1 MCVTVRWLF
10 TDHVAMGVRAN
21 LRLLTVESA
30 DRVRA
35 HCLAQVAEVIIA
47 NEVALGLLTPCRTLR
62 ASQGLVPLAQILLF
76 ARAVHT
82 ALWGAALN
90 IALLELRGIHLRASR
105 FTLAGPA
112 NRLAI
117 LLADRLRAVPRAVRQ
132 AAHAL
137 LIWNN
142 LPVRAE
148 GLARDVRFV
157 SITLVANHLGCFGD
171 VGTDWRL
178 GHLFGGCGIQVVLIL
193 VRDRDRNP
201 DVAQIGFR
209 ATNISDLP
217 ESAGRAHHQ
226 NSSFEKRHAGSGQ
239 PRHPTQMLDCPPQ
252 ASTAVDTL

>member
-117 LLADRLRAVPRAVRQ
+117 LLADRLRAIPRAMGNTAFSDVIWKQLLSRLSEGHTF
-132 AAHAL
+132 APGRLVCSLLRAVAGHLCLLHDNSAVGGRLAVFTRGGVEVLGAL
-137 LIWNN
+137 L
-142 LPVRAE
+142 R
-148 GLARDVRFV
+148 
-157 SITLVANHLGCFGD
+157 
-171 VGTDWRL
+171 
-178 GHLFGGCGIQVVLIL
+178 Q
-193 VRDRDRNP
+193 RN
-201 DVAQIGFR
+201 
-209 ATNISDLP
+209 
-217 ESAGRAHHQ
+217 
-226 NSSFEKRHAGSGQ
+226 
-239 PRHPTQMLDCPPQ
+239 RHPDIGGLVLHNVCIPYEHPAVAKRVTGDCRKEGGSNKSSHSAQ
-252 ASTAVDTL
+252 K